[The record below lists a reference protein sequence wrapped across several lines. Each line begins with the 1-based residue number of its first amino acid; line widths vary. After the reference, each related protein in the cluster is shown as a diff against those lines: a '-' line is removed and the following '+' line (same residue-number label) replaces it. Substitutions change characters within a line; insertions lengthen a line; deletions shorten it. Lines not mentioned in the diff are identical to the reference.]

1 MSNTKEAYN
10 LIRGEM
16 TGAWVYLSTYLEF
29 FEHSDKRRQKALE
42 LTAPGFFQVVKASLA
57 ENLLLKLARLM
68 DPMETGGKKNLT
80 FTALFDLGDPL
91 LKEPYCGFCAIQ
103 YEWKSGKYKPIR
115 DYRNQLSAHIDWKA
129 VRTQPQNVL
138 TRLNH
143 EHWLLIKELF
153 EKLWQVLAA
162 IHLYIY
168 SSSLCEPSYENLDC
182 LPTRLFSQLGKS
194 LLLSEMADED
204 IEDES
209 SEIFRRMSQFEYS
222 RLGED
227 TPIRLVGDKHQC

>member
-1 MSNTKEAYN
+1 MSKTEEAYN

-16 TGAWVYLSTYLEF
+16 CGAWVYLSAYVEF
-29 FEHSDKRRQKALE
+29 FEHPDTRRQKVLE
-42 LTAPGFFQVVKASLA
+42 LTAPGFFLVVKASLA

-68 DPMETGGKKNLT
+68 DPTETGGKKNMT
-80 FTALFDLGDPL
+80 FAALFDLGDPL

-103 YEWKSGKYKPIR
+103 YEWKSGKYKPIK
-115 DYRNQLSAHIDWKA
+115 DYRNQLSAHNDRKA
-129 VRTQPQNVL
+129 VRMQPQDVL
-138 TRLNH
+138 TRLDH
-143 EHWLLIKELF
+143 KHWLLIKELF
-153 EKLWQVLAA
+153 KKLWQVLAA
-162 IHLYIY
+162 IHLSIY
-168 SSSLCEPSYENLDC
+168 GSSLCEPSYENLDC
-182 LPTRLFSQLGKS
+182 LPTRLFAHLGRS
-194 LLLSEMADED
+194 LLLSEVADED